1 MLAVYLFRATSGAHH
16 QEGLVM
22 TLTAS
27 SSSRAVT
34 NSPVVV
40 ALDYHNRD
48 AAMAFVDKIDPR
60 DCRLK
65 VGKEMFTLFGPQFVR
80 ELQQRGFDIFLDL
93 KFHDIPNTAAHAVAA
108 AADLGVW
115 MVNVH
120 ASGGARMMTAA
131 REALVPFGKDAPLLI
146 AVTVLTSMEASD
158 LADLGVTLSP
168 ADYAERLAA
177 LTQKCGLDGVVCSA
191 QEAVRFKQVFGQEFK
206 LVTPGI
212 RPQGSDAGDQRRIMT
227 PEQALAAGVDYMVIG
242 RPVTP
247 NVPNVLPSVS
257 TAPPNAPAPAP
268 IAVLRSRL
276 DQLEQALRDIA
287 RVIARTAAVIFLLVT
302 NIILS
307 PEFMIHGSKLSITII
322 AKNKPGEIIP

>member
-1 MLAVYLFRATSGAHH
+1 
-16 QEGLVM
+16 M

-48 AAMAFVDKIDPR
+48 AALAFVDKIDPR

-120 ASGGARMMTAA
+120 AFGGARMMTAA
-131 REALVPFGKDAPLLI
+131 REALVPYGKDAPLLI

-158 LADLGVTLSP
+158 LADLVVTLSP

-212 RPQGSDAGDQRRIMT
+212 RPQGSEAGDQRRIMT

-242 RPVTP
+242 RPVTQ
-247 NVPNVLPSVS
+247 SVDPAQ
-257 TAPPNAPAPAP
+257 TLKAINAS
-268 IAVLRSRL
+268 LQRS
-276 DQLEQALRDIA
+276 A
-287 RVIARTAAVIFLLVT
+287 
-302 NIILS
+302 
-307 PEFMIHGSKLSITII
+307 
-322 AKNKPGEIIP
+322 